1 MKFKVLPE
9 PASVGTVAEIQ
20 AAVPLVPDREV
31 SCCARL
37 VDRTDVGARDAAVEW
52 LTFLRA
58 LELVE
63 EVDGR
68 YRRLPH
74 EADPGR
80 LRRSFRERVYLAD
93 DALAVLA
100 AADGPVGVEAV
111 FERLADRI
119 PRWEQL
125 RRVDDDGVWRERLRR
140 TLEWAVVLGLAERAD
155 DGYVPVRP

>member
-1 MKFKVLPE
+1 
-9 PASVGTVAEIQ
+9 
-20 AAVPLVPDREV
+20 
-31 SCCARL
+31 
-37 VDRTDVGARDAAVEW
+37 
-52 LTFLRA
+52 LRA

-119 PRWEQL
+119 PRWERL
-125 RRVDDDGVWRERLRR
+125 RRVDDDVWRERLRR
-140 TLEWAVVLGLAERAD
+140 TLEWAVVFGLAERAD
-155 DGYVPVRP
+155 GDYVPG

>member
-9 PASVGTVAEIQ
+9 PASVETIAETQ

-100 AADGPVGVEAV
+100 AADGLVGAGAQHARVVQRRCPPRPVEHGHTAA
-111 FERLADRI
+111 RQA
-119 PRWEQL
+119 
-125 RRVDDDGVWRERLRR
+125 RVDPQHPPADGL
-140 TLEWAVVLGLAERAD
+140 
-155 DGYVPVRP
+155 